1 MMKINKK
8 NFTKLF
14 FSISP
19 FYSKMFFW
27 IHVKR
32 GCTNRWNKS
41 SLELD
46 HLTLALLVT
55 SQFEMLATFQ
65 WSLLAVFAVG
75 TFHTKHDFLGC
86 LGLETKDECVKK
98 GLGSMSRYF
107 LPSFWRWV
115 WFDHRNLVVYDRND
129 DDPAKLSFPS
139 TSCTVT
145 LYGPCVRCT
154 CGNTCDV
161 LLER

>member
-1 MMKINKK
+1 
-8 NFTKLF
+8 
-14 FSISP
+14 
-19 FYSKMFFW
+19 MFFW
-27 IHVKR
+27 IHIKK

-86 LGLETKDECVKK
+86 LGLETRMKVWGSVLIISNGSSYLLSEDGF
-98 GLGSMSRYF
+98 GLTTETLLFTIVTTTTLR
-107 LPSFWRWV
+107 
-115 WFDHRNLVVYDRND
+115 
-129 DDPAKLSFPS
+129 SFPFLRLLVLWHFMDLVCIALAAVRATNFWDVNLES
-139 TSCTVT
+139 ENFKISCEFFV
-145 LYGPCVRCT
+145 
-154 CGNTCDV
+154 
-161 LLER
+161 